1 MESLLVKYGYA
12 LLFAGI
18 AVEGEAVLLAAGLLA
33 RHDFFRLPVVIAIA
47 VAANAFADQFYFR
60 LARQRGRAWVEKRF
74 GQSPRFQSLMARMGR
89 HAFALLV
96 VSRFAYGLR
105 IAIPA
110 ACGVVGMNVFAF
122 TLADLVAGLLWA
134 VPVAWLGY
142 TAGGGVAPLLESVH
156 RYEVAIAV
164 ALLAAAA
171 AWLGLRRARRIV
183 RWRELG
189 LADAAALFHAL
200 VPFVVGLVGV
210 LNVLSALWPREPAV
224 VRELEQWLPLA
235 VMQRS
240 RALMLLAG
248 VALLQ
253 VTRNLSRRKA
263 LAWWV
268 AVGALAVSVFSHAGR
283 AFDVHHSMVAL
294 ALLGYFVVY
303 RRRFQAR
310 SDPASLRQA
319 LLARP
324 PSPPSCGPS
333 ASSGLDLADQYRW
346 DEGDTPAV
354 EAVRARL
361 LTLDP
366 GVDPSPTTRPF
377 LGALQL
383 ASWAGQLYV
392 LVLLLRPV
400 ILRRR
405 QEAPAEAVAR
415 LVRGHGDDRSR
426 RSPPRRTSTTCSW
439 PAGERSSRSPCG
451 AASPS
456 RSATPCARARASQPR
471 PRTSWRTVGGTAGS
485 PASTRRPTPRF
496 PSTGTAGPR
505 VAEDGGRGA
514 RRPALVRWRA
524 GSERPTVDG
533 AQGHADGP
541 RRLALRP
548 RPRHRRRDRRA
559 APRRSPEKWLAE
571 KRLGEINRGVRF
583 SLESLDGVHVFVC
596 RDAAERVV
604 AFASWR
610 PYADGRAAVLD
621 LMRKRKD
628 APSGTMD
635 LLVARSLEELRAKGL
650 VEAGL
655 ANAPLANVGEP
666 RGGARGKGVALLFE
680 NLNAVY
686 GYKNLFQFKK
696 KFAPR
701 WEGRHLVFPGAAA
714 LPSVAV
720 ALTSLH
726 GGVDWQSWRSLRP
739 WPPPGAGGAPSP
751 PSGGGRAGDS
761 AVVVAP
767 RSEARTARPS
777 GERAAVDPEDLGRAA
792 AGCRARRLARGR
804 RWPSPSRRG
813 GRPRRPRASIAG
825 ARRPRRGLGQ
835 VGHVDRP
842 SARGDREP
850 LERVLETAR
859 VARRS

>member
-164 ALLAAAA
+164 ALLAASA

-268 AVGALAVSVFSHAGR
+268 AVGALAVLVFSHAGR

-294 ALLGYFVVY
+294 ALLGYFVVH

-310 SDPASLRQA
+310 SDPASLRRA
-319 LLARP
+319 LLMAP
-324 PSPPSCGPS
+324 ALAALVWAFGVV
-333 ASSGLDLADQYRW
+333 GLSDLADQYRW

-354 EAVRARL
+354 EAVRAGL

-366 GVDPSPTTRPF
+366 GVDPLTDHAARF

-383 ASWAGQLYV
+383 ASWAGRLYV

-415 LVRGHGDDRSR
+415 LVRGHG
-426 RSPPRRTSTTCSW
+426 
-439 PAGERSSRSPCG
+439 ERSLSAFAAQEDKHHLLVAGGRALVAFAVRGRVAFAVGDPLCASEDLAAAARDFVAHCRRNGWIPCVYEAPDASLSVYRAQGLGSLKMAEEALVDLPSFSLAGGKRAALRSMAHKVTRMG
-451 AASPS
+451 LVVSPYD
-456 RSATPCARARASQPR
+456 RAR
-471 PRTSWRTVGGTAGS
+471 
-485 PASTRRPTPRF
+485 
-496 PSTGTAGPR
+496 
-505 VAEDGGRGA
+505 GA
-514 RRPALVRWRA
+514 DAAIDEQLEEI
-524 GSERPTVDG
+524 SE
-533 AQGHADGP
+533 
-541 RRLALRP
+541 
-548 RPRHRRRDRRA
+548 
-559 APRRSPEKWLAE
+559 EWLAG
-571 KRLGEINRGVRF
+571 KRLGEMGFTVSRF
-583 SLESLDGVHVFVC
+583 SLESLDDVHVFVC

-621 LMRKRKD
+621 LMRKRED

-650 VEAGL
+650 VEASL

-666 RGGARGKGVALLFE
+666 RGGLEKGVALLFE

-726 GGVDWQSWRSLRP
+726 GGVDWRSWRSLRP

-761 AVVVAP
+761 AVVVAQVQP
-767 RSEARTARPS
+767 EPL
-777 GERAAVDPEDLGRAA
+777 GHPVERAAVDPEDLGRAA
-792 AGCRARRLARGR
+792 AVAAH
-804 RWPSPSRRG
+804 G
-813 GRPRRPRASIAG
+813 G
-825 ARRPRRGLGQ
+825 
-835 VGHVDRP
+835 
-842 SARGDREP
+842 
-850 LERVLETAR
+850 
-859 VARRS
+859 